1 MKSVV
6 DPSVVLQRAFLLK
19 FGTPRNGPVSF
30 CFRYRAGVI
39 DYYPDHVTLCYLD
52 IDLNLLVL
60 FLRLFWGAV
69 VLVSGLLFLRWL

>member
-19 FGTPRNGPVSF
+19 FGTPRNGPLSF

-39 DYYPDHVTLCYLD
+39 DYDHVTCCHLD
-52 IDLNLLVL
+52 IVLNLLVL
-60 FLRLFWGAV
+60 LLCLSVCVPCGPSFLIR
-69 VLVSGLLFLRWL
+69 